1 MKNRHDLPSRR
12 RVWTTTV
19 RTGSQTAHVSVG
31 LDEKRRVR
39 EMFVVVSKAGTD
51 VREVLDAF
59 ARAISLGLQYEV
71 PVQAYIDQLRSYRS
85 DMLNAVANVLDR
97 ERKGETR

>member
-1 MKNRHDLPSRR
+1 
-12 RVWTTTV
+12 
-19 RTGSQTAHVSVG
+19 VSVG